1 MIYFNFYLSVPRAF
15 VNGIP
20 VISQE
25 IDKTHFEFPRKTIS
39 FVSKRL

>member
-1 MIYFNFYLSVPRAF
+1 MAF
-15 VNGIP
+15 P